1 MNYSEYSTQL
11 LIVGGALSGISAALT
26 AKKIYKDLDILVA
39 DKCDA
44 SYGYS
49 GKSSRT
55 AGLLSFVTHED
66 DPEAFVEFHTRE
78 IGTYLNDQ
86 DLLREYAN
94 SSDTVL
100 RSLKEWGVEILED
113 ENGYP
118 DYLKWPFPWGTA
130 SIDPDASVSMANTAK
145 KMGIRYLERV
155 VIYRLLTSCCGVA
168 GAIGFSLNT
177 GELVVIH
184 ANAVILAC
192 GSQNYDITKAWAA
205 TGNGIAMAFNA
216 GAKMRNCEYGNM
228 CDFAR
233 VGEDGTVEYA
243 AAHTAHDHLYVG
255 DKNISQYYRPGMHS
269 SMDPVAAYAW
279 YKETMKGN
287 LVEADIGEFQQAEG
301 NSFFKFHPK
310 AMFRRDWEHTPQF
323 PKADRFPVIPGFIGE
338 LSCVYTD
345 HRMQTSIPGL
355 FAVGDTSGGGTA
367 RAGAVATPPGKIH
380 GTGIYNAVFTG
391 IEGGRGAS
399 AVASKLPIPTVEFDP
414 NTIELLSANIFAP
427 LNRKEGIHVR
437 EMIHEIQDIIMPTDY
452 SLVKSGDRIQEA
464 LDKINAMLIKLPEV
478 YVNNLH
484 ELAKYVDLLSM
495 ILGAKLF
502 YTASLERKESR
513 GFHLREDYP
522 YTDNENFLKW
532 IIIQKGENGRFD
544 ISFEDIPMD
553 RYLYKPREKRSQ
565 VFVDVPIK

>member
-1 MNYSEYSTQL
+1 
-11 LIVGGALSGISAALT
+11 
-26 AKKIYKDLDILVA
+26 
-39 DKCDA
+39 
-44 SYGYS
+44 
-49 GKSSRT
+49 
-55 AGLLSFVTHED
+55 
-66 DPEAFVEFHTRE
+66 
-78 IGTYLNDQ
+78 
-86 DLLREYAN
+86 
-94 SSDTVL
+94 
-100 RSLKEWGVEILED
+100 
-113 ENGYP
+113 
-118 DYLKWPFPWGTA
+118 
-130 SIDPDASVSMANTAK
+130 
-145 KMGIRYLERV
+145 
-155 VIYRLLTSCCGVA
+155 
-168 GAIGFSLNT
+168 
-177 GELVVIH
+177 
-184 ANAVILAC
+184 
-192 GSQNYDITKAWAA
+192 
-205 TGNGIAMAFNA
+205 
-216 GAKMRNCEYGNM
+216 
-228 CDFAR
+228 
-233 VGEDGTVEYA
+233 
-243 AAHTAHDHLYVG
+243 
-255 DKNISQYYRPGMHS
+255 
-269 SMDPVAAYAW
+269 
-279 YKETMKGN
+279 
-287 LVEADIGEFQQAEG
+287 
-301 NSFFKFHPK
+301 
-310 AMFRRDWEHTPQF
+310 
-323 PKADRFPVIPGFIGE
+323 E

-414 NTIELLSANIFAP
+414 NTIELLAANIFAP
-427 LNRKEGIHVR
+427 MNRKDGIHVR